1 MTGVLIR
8 RGEDTERH
16 VKENP
21 VKTEIEMGFML
32 PHARECLGPS
42 ETERDKEGLF
52 PTTFVDDVV
61 LLTF

>member
-42 ETERDKEGLF
+42 ETERD
-52 PTTFVDDVV
+52 
-61 LLTF
+61 